1 MSDSL
6 IELAYQLTRAGEP
19 FLLATVVWCE
29 RPTSAKPGAQAIIQ
43 ADGQLTGW
51 VGGSCTQPVVLR
63 EAKRILREGGE
74 PFLLRLG
81 APEPGPAHHDTG
93 VRVFPMT
100 CASGGALDIYM
111 EPHLPKPQ
119 LLLIGASPIN
129 AALQQLAPVLDF
141 AVSQVDDSSLQQ
153 ARIDEHTFVVIA
165 THGLYDENVLE
176 HVLVSPAAYIGMVSS
191 PRRAEACRNYL
202 RESGLSEAQI
212 ARLRAPA
219 GLDIGARTPA
229 EIATSI
235 LAELVQ
241 LRHQAGSGETKAVNV
256 TESTVAVQLPTSET
270 VTPAMTQPTEAID
283 PVCGM
288 SVEIAEA
295 RHTSVHNGRT
305 FYFCCPACKREFARE
320 PERFLVSNGQ

>member
-1 MSDSL
+1 
-6 IELAYQLTRAGEP
+6 
-19 FLLATVVWCE
+19 
-29 RPTSAKPGAQAIIQ
+29 
-43 ADGQLTGW
+43 
-51 VGGSCTQPVVLR
+51 
-63 EAKRILREGGE
+63 
-74 PFLLRLG
+74 
-81 APEPGPAHHDTG
+81 
-93 VRVFPMT
+93 MT

-111 EPHLPKPQ
+111 DPHMPKAQP
-119 LLLIGASPIN
+119 LWIGAPPIN

-153 ARIDEHTFVVIA
+153 ARIDERTFVVIA
-165 THGLYDENVLE
+165 THGLYDEIVLE

-219 GLDIGARTPA
+219 GLDLGARTPA

-241 LRHQAGSGETKAVNV
+241 LRSQTRTGEAGASNV
-256 TESTVAVQLPTSET
+256 TEPTVPAQLPTPEA
-270 VTPAMTQPTEAID
+270 VTPAMTQPTEATD

-288 SVEIAEA
+288 SVEIAGA
-295 RHTSVHNGRT
+295 LHTSVHNGR
-305 FYFCCPACKREFARE
+305 
-320 PERFLVSNGQ
+320 